1 MPLFEALS
9 QAALLNPDNNMDDDM
24 IGEDDED
31 DRLIYN
37 TEEVEL
43 GAEQVN
49 IYIFDVFFFYLFTM
63 HIYYKKRLKC

>member
-9 QAALLNPDNNMDDDM
+9 QAALLNPDNDMDDDM
-24 IGEDDED
+24 IGDDDED

-43 GAEQVN
+43 GAEQVEN
-49 IYIFDVFFFYLFTM
+49 IYYFSYL
-63 HIYYKKRLKC
+63 III